1 MNPSGPRHVPAWL
14 ETATA
19 IAWRVVVVVA
29 AGFVI
34 VVALSRL
41 TVVVVP
47 VIGAL
52 FVSAILVPPARWLRR
67 RGCPALLATWAVFL
81 SAVAIVVGIGAW
93 LVPRV
98 ADQWDPL
105 RQSLAQN
112 VDDTRNWLIDGPLHL
127 SPSQVD
133 RYAAEAKD
141 IIAGNRSSSP
151 ARSGS
156 GGSGGATPPADNPPA
171 TGGSGGASPPANNP
185 PATGGSGGG
194 ASATA
199 GGSGG
204 GGPGGGSAAGSGLST
219 GAVIGG
225 RILRGAASG
234 LRLLVHLLA
243 ALILTLVISFFFV
256 KDGSAMSDWFLDQL
270 QPSSAV
276 TLRAIGTRSWLTLTG
291 YVRGTAVNGLVNATL
306 MSIGLLILHVP
317 LVPVIAVLTFFGG
330 FFPIVGAFVSGGVAA
345 AVALVAKSPATALL
359 VVGLTVIIHHVEGY
373 LVGPVVLGRAVRLHT
388 VVVLLA
394 LAAGGELAGVLGAFV
409 AVPLTAVIVGIV
421 DELRHGEAT
430 RAASASAASTAA
442 AVAAEASAPRIARR
456 SF

>member
-1 MNPSGPRHVPAWL
+1 MNRPEPRHVPAWL
-14 ETATA
+14 ETATG

-47 VIGAL
+47 IIGAL

-67 RGCPALLATWAVFL
+67 HRWPPLLATWAVFL
-81 SAVAIVVGIGAW
+81 SAAAIVFGIGAW

-141 IIAGNRSSSP
+141 IIAGNRSPTRAPSGSGATATPPATSP
-151 ARSGS
+151 PATSPPATGPSGS
-156 GGSGGATPPADNPPA
+156 GGSGGT
-171 TGGSGGASPPANNP
+171 
-185 PATGGSGGG
+185 
-194 ASATA
+194 
-199 GGSGG
+199 
-204 GGPGGGSAAGSGLST
+204 GSGLGGTS
-219 GAVIGG
+219 GAAVIGG

-234 LRLLVHLLA
+234 LRLLVHFLA
-243 ALILTLVISFFFV
+243 AVILTLVISFFFV
-256 KDGSAMSDWFLDQL
+256 KDGNSMSDWFLDQL
-270 QPSSAV
+270 QPSSAATV
-276 TLRAIGTRSWLTLTG
+276 RAIGTRSWLTLTG

-306 MSIGLLILHVP
+306 MSIGLVILHVP

-359 VVGLTVIIHHVEGY
+359 VIGLTLIIHHVEGY

-388 VVVLLA
+388 IVVLLA
-394 LAAGGELAGVLGAFV
+394 LAAGGERAGVLGAFV

-421 DELRHGEAT
+421 DELRHGEAA
-430 RAASASAASTAA
+430 RATSASAAGTAA
-442 AVAAEASAPRIARR
+442 AVAAEAPAPRIARG

>member
-47 VIGAL
+47 IIGAL

-81 SAVAIVVGIGAW
+81 SALAIVVGIGAW

-141 IIAGNRSSSP
+141 IIAGNKTSSGGRSS
-151 ARSGS
+151 S
-156 GGSGGATPPADNPPA
+156 GGSGGGSPPPA
-171 TGGSGGASPPANNP
+171 TSPPATSP

-194 ASATA
+194 T
-199 GGSGG
+199 
-204 GGPGGGSAAGSGLST
+204 GLST
-219 GAVIGG
+219 GTVIGG

-234 LRLLVHLLA
+234 LRLLVHFLA

-256 KDGSAMSDWFLDQL
+256 KDGNTMSDWFLDQL
-270 QPSSAV
+270 QPSSAA

-291 YVRGTAVNGLVNATL
+291 YVRGTAVNGVVNATL

-388 VVVLLA
+388 IVVLLV
-394 LAAGGELAGVLGAFV
+394 LAAGGEVAGVLGAFV

-421 DELRHGEAT
+421 DELRHGEAA
-430 RAASASAASTAA
+430 RAASGSSTAA
-442 AVAAEASAPRIARR
+442 TVAAEAPAPRIARR

>member
-1 MNPSGPRHVPAWL
+1 
-14 ETATA
+14 
-19 IAWRVVVVVA
+19 
-29 AGFVI
+29 
-34 VVALSRL
+34 
-41 TVVVVP
+41 
-47 VIGAL
+47 
-52 FVSAILVPPARWLRR
+52 
-67 RGCPALLATWAVFL
+67 VFL

-141 IIAGNRSSSP
+141 IIAGNRNSNRG
-151 ARSGS
+151 RSGA
-156 GGSGGATPPADNPPA
+156 GGTTNGPAPPA
-171 TGGSGGASPPANNP
+171 TTPSGNNGSGNN
-185 PATGGSGGG
+185 GSGNN
-194 ASATA
+194 
-199 GGSGG
+199 GSGG
-204 GGPGGGSAAGSGLST
+204 GGSSAGSGLST
-219 GAVIGG
+219 GTVIGG

-234 LRLLVHLLA
+234 LRLLVHFLA
-243 ALILTLVISFFFV
+243 AFILTLVISFFFV
-256 KDGSAMSDWFLDQL
+256 KDGNAMSDWFLDQL
-270 QPSSAV
+270 QPSTAA

-291 YVRGTAVNGLVNATL
+291 YVRGTAVNGVVNAAL

-317 LVPVIAVLTFFGG
+317 LVPVIAVMTFFGG
-330 FFPIVGAFVSGGVAA
+330 FFPIVGAFVSGAVAA

-359 VVGLTVIIHHVEGY
+359 VVGLTVIVHHVEGY
-373 LVGPVVLGRAVRLHT
+373 LVGPIVLGRAVRLHT

-409 AVPLTAVIVGIV
+409 AVPLTAVVVGIV
-421 DELRHGEAT
+421 DELRHGEAA
-430 RAASASAASTAA
+430 RAASTAAAGSTAA
-442 AVAAEASAPRIARR
+442 AVAAEAPAPRIARR

>member
-19 IAWRVVVVVA
+19 IAWRVVAVVA
-29 AGFVI
+29 AGFLI
-34 VVALSRL
+34 VLALSRL

-133 RYAAEAKD
+133 RYASEAKD
-141 IIAGNRSSSP
+141 IIAGNRGSSP
-151 ARSGS
+151 AKSGS
-156 GGSGGATPPADNPPA
+156 GASGGATPPAS
-171 TGGSGGASPPANNP
+171 TP

-194 ASATA
+194 GSATS
-199 GGSGG
+199 GSGG
-204 GGPGGGSAAGSGLST
+204 GGSSAGSAAGSGLST

-270 QPSSAV
+270 QPSSAATV
-276 TLRAIGTRSWLTLTG
+276 RAIGTRSWLTLTG

-373 LVGPVVLGRAVRLHT
+373 LVGPIVLGRAVRLHT

-421 DELRHGEAT
+421 DELRHGEAA

-442 AVAAEASAPRIARR
+442 TVAAEAPAPRIARR